1 MVRYRLTNV
10 RFTEEEHEALRH
22 LAVSE
27 GRSMADIVRE
37 AVSTYLEHKVGT
49 TLTEDELAN
58 DPFFKVIGIGSSD
71 VGHGSEC
78 HDAILYKRAD
88 YPQVTRGRRRRKG
101 SRSTNQEEGGR

>member
-1 MVRYRLTNV
+1 MVKYKLTNV

-37 AVSTYLEHKVGT
+37 AVSSYLEHKVGR

-71 VGHGSEC
+71 GACGSEC
-78 HDAILYKRAD
+78 HDAILYKHTAHPERD
-88 YPQVTRGRRRRKG
+88 P
-101 SRSTNQEEGGR
+101 GGPR

>member
-1 MVRYRLTNV
+1 MVKYKLTNV

-37 AVSTYLEHKVGT
+37 AVSSYLEHKVGR

-58 DPFFKVIGIGSSD
+58 DPFFKRQRQPGREKNRSSLR
-71 VGHGSEC
+71 S
-78 HDAILYKRAD
+78 
-88 YPQVTRGRRRRKG
+88 PSSMF
-101 SRSTNQEEGGR
+101 SRELA